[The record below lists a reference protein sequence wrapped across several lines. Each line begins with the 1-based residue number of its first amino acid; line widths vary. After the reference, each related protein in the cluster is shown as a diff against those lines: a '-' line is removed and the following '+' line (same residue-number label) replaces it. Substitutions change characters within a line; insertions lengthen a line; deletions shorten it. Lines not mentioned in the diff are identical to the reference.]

1 MKILLDTNFVV
12 SCVKQ
17 KIDFIN
23 LAEELFDEKIEWVV
37 LEGVLEELKK
47 ISERA
52 GEKIKDRKAAKFGIE
67 IIKNADIKIIKSK
80 CKNVDDAIIDYAAN
94 KKIVIATLDKQL
106 KKRVKN
112 KILTIR
118 KGKTLEIY

>member
-67 IIKNADIKIIKSK
+67 IIKNSDIKIIKSK

>member
-1 MKILLDTNFVV
+1 
-12 SCVKQ
+12 VKQ